1 MNSREFSFADIKIN
15 ILGADLSGLRA
26 ITYKKSQEKELVYG
40 TGSEPRAV
48 QRGNKKYEGTLSVL
62 KSDYDDMH
70 AAAIAAGYADLMD
83 VPAKDIT
90 ATVVYQKDDGSS
102 IQTDV
107 LYNMEFTEAEDG
119 QKQNDKYKEVS
130 LPFIFLRLVKA

>member
-1 MNSREFSFADIKIN
+1 MDSREFSFADIKIN
-15 ILGADLSGLRA
+15 ILGADLSGLRG

-40 TGSEPRAV
+40 TGSEPKAV
-48 QRGNKKYEGTLSVL
+48 QRGNKKYEGALTVL
-62 KSDYDDMH
+62 KSDFDLMH
-70 AAAIAAGYADLMD
+70 IAALAAGYTDLMD

-90 ATVVYQKDDGSS
+90 ATIVYQKDDGSA

-107 LYNMEFTEAEDG
+107 LYNLEFTEAEDG
-119 QKQNDKYKEVS
+119 QKQNDKFKEVN